1 VAAKPSS
8 SSRKARAKSVPR
20 LDAPSS
26 RKTKPGLLTCS
37 KLVRIGAVRPGR
49 SDGVHFGYSRAGMA
63 RMSSLATGTTGQA
76 TTCSRPHIGCGP
88 NAVGMLL
95 LLRSWIGLPETS
107 IRPFLYSGVAGRLR
121 PSYAR
126 MLAARF
132 SNAGAGCIQGSEP
145 LRVPAPRGEP
155 EHECDAPCNVVDDLA
170 AALQWDVTDASG
182 KEALEKIY
190 RVAREKVGT
199 GRIQKLVRAAASSG
213 CSSARPIERAMLHTP
228 KKLWLV
234 LFRKRI
240 FKRSCCRRQRRDRT
254 NCGAR
259 MPTDHPS

>member
-1 VAAKPSS
+1 MFTTTH
-8 SSRKARAKSVPR
+8 R
-20 LDAPSS
+20 
-26 RKTKPGLLTCS
+26 
-37 KLVRIGAVRPGR
+37 VRPQR
-49 SDGVHFGYSRAGMA
+49 CR
-63 RMSSLATGTTGQA
+63 
-76 TTCSRPHIGCGP
+76 
-88 NAVGMLL
+88 
-95 LLRSWIGLPETS
+95 
-107 IRPFLYSGVAGRLR
+107 SGVAGRLR

-199 GRIQKLVRAAASSG
+199 GRIQKLVRAAASAPLSAQCYIRPRSYGWSSSESG
-213 CSSARPIERAMLHTP
+213 SSREAAAEDSIGTERIAALVCRRIIHHDSIAEAMLWPYHACLP
-228 KKLWLV
+228 SHECDSPSFVVLV
-234 LFRKRI
+234 HRRI
-240 FKRSCCRRQRRDRT
+240 I
-254 NCGAR
+254 
-259 MPTDHPS
+259 PTTVTFVDCKNR